1 MAQELKTRL
10 YTIKINPITGL
21 VDAPKKMFF
30 YRTDAETS
38 VLQVQSTEE
47 LPTGSVVSLTCIK
60 KSTQSIVTMT
70 STVGAD
76 NKTFI
81 CGLLSQFTST
91 SDTLTCEVKIT
102 QETDKVTTFPSFTIL
117 VNPSI
122 VDGVEGGVDPVEETT
137 LSNLIAEVNDALSSV
152 SEVVQG
158 ADGRGITSITKTG
171 TNGLV
176 DTYTI
181 TYTDATTSTFEVT
194 NGKDGV
200 DGVDGA
206 DGADGTNG
214 TDGRG
219 IVNITK
225 TSTSGLVDTYTI
237 LYTDETTST
246 FTVTNGKDGSGGGG
260 TGSDGRGIT
269 SITKTGTEGLVD
281 TYTITYTDDTTSTF
295 TVTNGTTGADG
306 RGIVNVE
313 KTGTSGL
320 VDTYTITYTDETTS
334 TFTITNGKD
343 GADGSG
349 GTGTGGTGNT
359 LYNYS
364 DFEDTAKYTGLGI
377 SKSSPNGT
385 GYPLESSL
393 TRRCF
398 KVTLTD
404 PLTAWQNYN
413 DLFFAFGR
421 LSNLY
426 YNNNLSTSSLTNK
439 YKGKLYARIEFNG
452 VKGTVA
458 EPTLETYTKDW
469 DFEIIDFPKALF
481 KKPYYNFVFELKLD
495 KTNNIVQLWVHS
507 MDCHTATVSFATDET
522 SQTVEGGSTLL
533 MSFKMNGSSAISMMI
548 KSITLYFFN
557 EAEDG
562 TNVSAGQFDSTTTS
576 YKVKFCGKIES

>member
-10 YTIKINPITGL
+10 YTITINPISGL

-38 VLQVQSTEE
+38 VLQIKSTEE

-76 NKTFI
+76 NKTFT

-91 SDTLTCEVKIT
+91 SDTLLCELKIT

-122 VDGVEGGVDPVEETT
+122 VDGVEGGQDPVEETT
-137 LSNLIAEVNDALSSV
+137 LSNLIAEVNDALSNV
-152 SEVVQG
+152 SEVIQG
-158 ADGRGITSITKTG
+158 ADGRGITSISKTG

-200 DGVDGA
+200 DGTN
-206 DGADGTNG
+206 GTNG

-219 IVNITK
+219 IVSITK

-295 TVTNGTTGADG
+295 TVTNGEAGADG
-306 RGIVNVE
+306 RGIVSVG
-313 KTGTSGL
+313 KTSTNGL

-334 TFTITNGKD
+334 TFTVTNGKD
-343 GADGSG
+343 GADGSSGG
-349 GTGTGGTGNT
+349 GTGET
-359 LYNYS
+359 LYNFS
-364 DFEDTAKYTGLGI
+364 DFSDTAKYKGLII

-393 TRRCF
+393 SRRCF
-398 KVTLTD
+398 KVTLSD
-404 PLTAWQNYN
+404 PLTAWKNYN

-421 LSNLY
+421 LANLY
-426 YNNNLSTSSLTNK
+426 YNNNLSTTSLTNK

-452 VKGTVA
+452 INGTVA
-458 EPTLETYTKDW
+458 EPTLETYTTTQDY
-469 DFEIIDFPKALF
+469 EIIGFPKCLL

-495 KTNNIVQLWVHS
+495 KANNIVQLWVHS
-507 MDCHTATVSFATDET
+507 MECHTSTTSFSTDEVT
-522 SQTVEGGSTLL
+522 QTVEGGSTLL
-533 MSFKMNGSSAISMMI
+533 MSVKMNGSISMMI

-562 TNVSAGQFDSTTTS
+562 KDVLAGQFDSTTS
-576 YKVKFCGKIES
+576 YYKVAYSGKIES